1 MGQLV
6 QSELKIFFS
15 KNRARIHQVT
25 DRDRDRVLPDPCFP
39 RRFELS
45 GPDQISDCT
54 ASEGTSQL
62 LV

>member
-45 GPDQISDCT
+45 DLDSVSTGDSFRLTRP
-54 ASEGTSQL
+54 
-62 LV
+62 

>member
-45 GPDQISDCT
+45 GREYIQQI
-54 ASEGTSQL
+54 Q
-62 LV
+62 